1 MIASA
6 LLMAVILIVVYT
18 KGLRRFSGMQLLESL
33 DGLVK
38 GAEVELTLETILT
51 ALVPGTRVCAVTY
64 ETDIVSRIQ
73 ATRIFAI
80 NLPTLRY

>member
-1 MIASA
+1 MTDSA

-38 GAEVELTLETILT
+38 GAEVESKL
-51 ALVPGTRVCAVTY
+51 Y
-64 ETDIVSRIQ
+64 SQ
-73 ATRIFAI
+73 H
-80 NLPTLRY
+80 